1 MATAA
6 FNTLLDHRRQFLGFV
21 QRRVPDP
28 AIAEDI
34 LQAAYLRALQR
45 EGELDSRES
54 IVGWFYRV
62 LRNAVIDQ
70 YRRRTTEDQA
80 LEQWGKELED
90 QTTPLPETQR
100 EVCAC
105 LTRVL
110 DTIHPNYAEL
120 LRSVDLGEQP
130 LQQFATE
137 RNISPANA
145 AVRAHRARTALRKHL
160 IETCGTCAEHAC
172 VDCTCRS

>member
-1 MATAA
+1 MAKAA
-6 FNTLLDHRRQFLGFV
+6 FNTLLDHRSRFLGFV

-45 EGELDSRES
+45 EGELDTRES

-70 YRRRTTEDQA
+70 HRRRSSEDHA
-80 LEQWGKELED
+80 LDQWGKELEE
-90 QTTPLPETQR
+90 QTAAPPELQR

-110 DTIHPNYAEL
+110 DTIHPSYAAL

-130 LQQFATE
+130 LQAFAAE
-137 RNISPANA
+137 QKISPANA
-145 AVRAHRARTALRKHL
+145 AVRAHRARAALRKHL

-172 VDCTCRS
+172 VDCTCSS

>member
-21 QRRVPDP
+21 QCRVPDP

-34 LQAAYLRALQR
+34 LQAAYLRALER
-45 EGELDSRES
+45 EGELGSRES

-70 YRRRTTEDQA
+70 YRRRASEDHA
-80 LEQWGKELED
+80 LEHWAKEMEG
-90 QTTPLPETQR
+90 QTAPPPETKR

-105 LTRVL
+105 LSRVL
-110 DTIHPNYAEL
+110 DTLPPSYADL

-130 LQQFATE
+130 LQQFAA
-137 RNISPANA
+137 RQNISPANA
-145 AVRAHRARTALRKHL
+145 AVRAHRARAALRKHL
-160 IETCGTCAEHAC
+160 IETCGDCAEQAC
-172 VDCTCRS
+172 ADCTCRS